1 MNPYESEGNSY
12 GGESNDFNTTLTLA
26 KRAKE
31 KGMRE
36 KIGGSYTDFTQL
48 AELLK
53 LTDIQTLQMVGRF
66 GWKMELIPCLPG

>member
-36 KIGGSYTDFTQL
+36 KSEGVV
-48 AELLK
+48 
-53 LTDIQTLQMVGRF
+53 QTLLSSQNY
-66 GWKMELIPCLPG
+66 